1 LLHAKDRVQVHE
13 RFRRVD
19 DGSVV
24 EPAEAFSGYVLE
36 DGDVVMLDKKDKSA
50 LAPEPSRDIDV
61 IHTVELADLPL
72 SAFSRPYWLG
82 PDGDRD
88 DYFALAAALEQAER
102 VAIVEWVMRKKH
114 HYGALCARGG
124 RLMLVELRSAD
135 QWLDVK
141 GLPAPS
147 GATNPRE
154 ASLAE
159 QLIAGL
165 EGEFDHAAFH
175 DSYREG
181 VQKLIETKA
190 RGGRV
195 PKAKPE
201 KKRAAPSSLSAAL
214 SASLKA
220 MNKHTAKEKKS
231 A

>member
-1 LLHAKDRVQVHE
+1 
-13 RFRRVD
+13 
-19 DGSVV
+19 
-24 EPAEAFSGYVLE
+24 
-36 DGDVVMLDKKDKSA
+36 
-50 LAPEPSRDIDV
+50 
-61 IHTVELADLPL
+61 
-72 SAFSRPYWLG
+72 
-82 PDGDRD
+82 
-88 DYFALAAALEQAER
+88 
-102 VAIVEWVMRKKH
+102 MRNKH
-114 HYGALCARGG
+114 HFGALCARDG

-147 GATNPRE
+147 GAMNPRE
-154 ASLAE
+154 VSLAE

-175 DSYREG
+175 DTYREG

-220 MNKHTAKEKKS
+220 MKKPQHHTSKEKKS